1 MSRSLRDYRLLTIW
15 EFEAILPQMV
25 ILFPIQ
31 FLFPV
36 LLAIGL
42 GFLVPGLDPESA
54 RYLSTGAPTIALLMI
69 GLVVLPQT
77 LSQRKQTGEDEFYRT
92 LPIAPP
98 VVLAASLTPP
108 VVIALPGSLL
118 ALGVAAWYFDFSLE
132 PSVFAIVAL
141 TFVALTGTAVGN
153 AVASLSPHPQV
164 TSLFTNVIIF
174 FLFLYSPINFPI
186 ERLPGWLQSLHEVL
200 PVEPMAELVRG
211 TLTGTAT
218 AMGDWVIV
226 AVWAIG
232 SFLVSATLS
241 MRRD

>member
-1 MSRSLRDYRLLTIW
+1 MKTLRDYRLLTTW
-15 EFEAILPQMV
+15 EFEAILPQLV

-42 GFLVPGLDPESA
+42 GFLVPGLDAESA

-77 LSQRKQTGEDEFYRT
+77 LSQRRQTHEDEFYRT
-92 LPIAPP
+92 LPMAPP

-108 VVIALPGSLL
+108 VLIALPGSLL
-118 ALGVAAWYFDFSLE
+118 ALGVAAWHFDFSLD
-132 PSVFAIVAL
+132 PSPLAIVAL
-141 TFVALTGTAVGN
+141 AFVALTGTAVGN
-153 AVASLSPHPQV
+153 AVAALSPHPQV
-164 TSLFTNVIIF
+164 TGLFTNVIIF

-211 TLTGTAT
+211 TLTGTET
-218 AMGDWVIV
+218 ASGDWVLV
-226 AVWAIG
+226 AVWATA
-232 SFLVSATLS
+232 SFLVSAGLS
-241 MRRD
+241 MRRG